1 MMMRNAISVSEEFM
15 TRQMIAITGLVALM
29 LASGC
34 VATRKF
40 TRNEVKASADQLS
53 ARIDTTDANAK
64 ELKDR
69 VDRVATQTDTNT
81 KNIASVKDDVQKV
94 DSKTDQVRG
103 ETQKA
108 QSTADK
114 AVAETA
120 TLTTNVA
127 NTDRNVATINRKIDN
142 LNNYSVVAEKTVY
155 FPFNSA
161 SPSNGYDEALTEVA
175 NLMNQ
180 NKGAIIVLEGHTDST
195 GQDTYNVSLADRRAD
210 AVLRHLVVDMNLPM
224 YRIYKMGYGEAHP
237 IAPNDNK
244 SDREKN
250 RCVVIRVLTAQV
262 NG

>member
-1 MMMRNAISVSEEFM
+1 MF
-15 TRQMIAITGLVALM
+15 AITGLVALM

-53 ARIDTTDANAK
+53 ARIDTTDNNAK
-64 ELKDR
+64 ELKDH
-69 VDRVATQTDTNT
+69 VDRVATQTDQNT
-81 KNIASVKDDVQKV
+81 KGIASVKEDVTKV

-103 ETQKA
+103 EA
-108 QSTADK
+108 QRAQTTADR
-114 AVAETA
+114 AVTDTA
-120 TLTTNVA
+120 SLSTNL
-127 NTDRNVATINRKIDN
+127 DKNVTTINRKIDN
-142 LNNYSVVAEKTVY
+142 LNNYSVVVEKTVY

-161 SPSNGYDEALTEVA
+161 SPSGGYDEALSEVA

-195 GQDTYNVSLADRRAD
+195 GADTYNISLADKRAD
-210 AVLRHLVVDMNLPM
+210 AVLRHLVVDMNLPL
-224 YRIYKMGYGEAHP
+224 YRIYKLGYGEKNP
-237 IAPNDNK
+237 LAPNDNK

>member
-1 MMMRNAISVSEEFM
+1 MF
-15 TRQMIAITGLVALM
+15 AITGLVAVM

-40 TRNEVKASADQLS
+40 TRNEVKTSADQLN
-53 ARIDTTDANAK
+53 ARIDTTDSNAK
-64 ELKDR
+64 ELKDHL
-69 VDRVATQTDTNT
+69 DRVATQGDQNT
-81 KNIASVKDDVQKV
+81 KNIASVKDDVSKV
-94 DSKTDQVRG
+94 DSKADQIRG
-103 ETQKA
+103 ETQRA
-108 QSTADK
+108 QTTADK
-114 AVAETA
+114 AVTDTA
-120 TLTTNVA
+120 AVSSNVS
-127 NTDRNVATINRKIDN
+127 NLDKNVTIITRKIDN
-142 LNNYSVVAEKTVY
+142 LNNYAVVTEKTVY

-161 SPSNGYDEALTEVA
+161 APSKEIDEALSEVA

-195 GQDTYNVSLADRRAD
+195 GADTYNIALADRRAD
-210 AVLRHLVVDMNLPM
+210 AVLRHLVVDMNLPL

-237 IAPNDNK
+237 VAPNDNK

>member
-1 MMMRNAISVSEEFM
+1 MF
-15 TRQMIAITGLVALM
+15 AITGLVALM
-29 LASGC
+29 LATGC

-64 ELKDR
+64 ELKDH
-69 VDRVATQTDTNT
+69 VDRVATQTDQNT

-94 DSKTDQVRG
+94 DSKADQVRT

-114 AVAETA
+114 AVTDTA
-120 TLTTNVA
+120 SLSTSVDKNVS
-127 NTDRNVATINRKIDN
+127 TINQRIDN
-142 LNNYSVVAEKTVY
+142 LNNYSVVTEKTVY
-155 FPFNSA
+155 FRFNSA
-161 SPSNGYDEALTEVA
+161 SPTNGYDEALSEVA

-195 GQDTYNVSLADRRAD
+195 GQDTYNVNLAEKRAD
-210 AVLRHLVVDMNLPM
+210 AVLHHLVVDMNLPM
-224 YRIYKMGYGEAHP
+224 YRIYKMGYGQAHP
-237 IAPNDNK
+237 VVPNDNK

-250 RCVVIRVLTAQV
+250 RCVIIRVLTAPAASSAE
-262 NG
+262 

>member
-1 MMMRNAISVSEEFM
+1 M
-15 TRQMIAITGLVALM
+15 TRPMFAITGLVALM
-29 LASGC
+29 LATGC

-64 ELKDR
+64 ELKDH
-69 VDRVATQTDTNT
+69 VDRVATQTDQNT
-81 KNIASVKDDVQKV
+81 KNIASVKDDVAKV
-94 DSKTDQVRG
+94 DTKANQVRT

-114 AVAETA
+114 AVTDTA
-120 TLTTNVA
+120 SLSTSV
-127 NTDRNVATINRKIDN
+127 DRNVGTINRRIDN
-142 LNNYSVVAEKTVY
+142 LNNYSVVTEKTVY
-155 FPFNSA
+155 FRFNSA
-161 SPSNGYDEALTEVA
+161 SPTNGYDEALSEVA

-195 GQDTYNVSLADRRAD
+195 GQDTYNVNLAEKRAD
-210 AVLRHLVVDMNLPM
+210 AVLHHLVVDMNLPM

-237 IAPNDNK
+237 VAPNDNK

-250 RCVVIRVLTAQV
+250 RCVIIRVLTAQAAS
-262 NG
+262 

>member
-1 MMMRNAISVSEEFM
+1 M
-15 TRQMIAITGLVALM
+15 TRPMFAITGLVALM
-29 LASGC
+29 LATGC

-64 ELKDR
+64 ELKDH
-69 VDRVATQTDTNT
+69 VDRVATQTDQNT
-81 KNIASVKDDVQKV
+81 KNIASVKDDVAKV
-94 DSKTDQVRG
+94 DTKANQVRT

-114 AVAETA
+114 AVTDTA
-120 TLTTNVA
+120 SLSTSV
-127 NTDRNVATINRKIDN
+127 DRNVGTINRRIDN
-142 LNNYSVVAEKTVY
+142 LNNYSVVTEKTVY

-161 SPSNGYDEALTEVA
+161 SPTNGYDEALTEVA

-195 GQDTYNVSLADRRAD
+195 GQDTYNVNLAEKRAD
-210 AVLRHLVVDMNLPM
+210 AVLHHLVVDMNLPM

-237 IAPNDNK
+237 VAPNDNK

-250 RCVVIRVLTAQV
+250 RCVIIRVLTAQAAS
-262 NG
+262 

>member
-1 MMMRNAISVSEEFM
+1 MS
-15 TRQMIAITGLVALM
+15 RQMFAMTGLVALM

-64 ELKDR
+64 ELKDH

-94 DSKTDQVRG
+94 DSKTDQVRT
-103 ETQKA
+103 ETQRA

-114 AVAETA
+114 AIGDTA
-120 TLTTNVA
+120 SLSTSVDGKVT
-127 NTDRNVATINRKIDN
+127 TINRRIDN
-142 LNNYSVVAEKTVY
+142 LNNYSVVTEKTVY

-161 SPSNGYDEALTEVA
+161 SPNGGFDEALTEVA

-195 GQDTYNVSLADRRAD
+195 GADTYNVSLAERRAD
-210 AVLRHLVVDMNLPM
+210 AVLRHLVVDMNLPL
-224 YRIYKMGYGEAHP
+224 YRIYKLGYGEKNP
-237 IAPNDNK
+237 LAPNDNK

-250 RCVVIRVLTAQV
+250 RCVVIRVLTAQA
-262 NG
+262 NS

>member
-1 MMMRNAISVSEEFM
+1 MS
-15 TRQMIAITGLVALM
+15 RQMFAITGLVALM

-64 ELKDR
+64 ELKDH

-81 KNIASVKDDVQKV
+81 KNIASVKDDVSKV
-94 DSKTDQVRG
+94 DSKTDQVRT
-103 ETQKA
+103 EAQRA

-114 AVAETA
+114 AVTETA
-120 TLTTNVA
+120 SLSTSV
-127 NTDRNVATINRKIDN
+127 DGKVATINRKIDN
-142 LNNYSVVAEKTVY
+142 LNNYSVVSEKTVY

-180 NKGAIIVLEGHTDST
+180 NKGAIVVLEGHTDSK
-195 GQDTYNVSLADRRAD
+195 GVDTYNISLADRRAD

-224 YRIYKMGYGEAHP
+224 YRIYKMGYGEKNP
-237 IAPNDNK
+237 VAPNDNK

-250 RCVVIRVLTAQV
+250 RCVIIRVLTAQATS
-262 NG
+262 

>member
-1 MMMRNAISVSEEFM
+1 VRAIPEHNARSVSEEFM
-15 TRQMIAITGLVALM
+15 SRQMFAMTGLVALM

-40 TRNEVKASADQLS
+40 TRNEVKTSADQLN
-53 ARIDTTDANAK
+53 ARIDTTDSNAR
-64 ELKDR
+64 ELKDHL
-69 VDRVATQTDTNT
+69 DRVATQSDQNT
-81 KNIASVKDDVQKV
+81 KNIATVKDDVSKV
-94 DSKTDQVRG
+94 DSKADQIRN
-103 ETQKA
+103 ETQRA

-114 AVAETA
+114 AVTDTA
-120 TLTTNVA
+120 SVSSNLDKNV
-127 NTDRNVATINRKIDN
+127 TIINRKIDN
-142 LNNYSVVAEKTVY
+142 LNNYTVVSEKTVY

-161 SPSNGYDEALTEVA
+161 APSGGYDEALTEIA

-195 GQDTYNVSLADRRAD
+195 GADTYNVNLADRRAD

-237 IAPNDNK
+237 VAPNDNK

>member
-1 MMMRNAISVSEEFM
+1 M
-15 TRQMIAITGLVALM
+15 TRPMFAITGLVALM
-29 LASGC
+29 LATGC

-64 ELKDR
+64 ELKDH
-69 VDRVATQTDTNT
+69 VDRVATQTDQNT
-81 KNIASVKDDVQKV
+81 KNIASVKDDVAKV
-94 DSKTDQVRG
+94 DTKANQVRT

-114 AVAETA
+114 AVTDTA
-120 TLTTNVA
+120 SLSSSV
-127 NTDRNVATINRKIDN
+127 DRNVSGINRRIDN
-142 LNNYSVVAEKTVY
+142 LNNYSVVTEKTVY

-161 SPSNGYDEALTEVA
+161 SPTNGYDEALTEVA

-195 GQDTYNVSLADRRAD
+195 GQDTYNVNLAEKRAD

-237 IAPNDNK
+237 VAPNDNK

-250 RCVVIRVLTAQV
+250 RCVIIRVLTAQAAS
-262 NG
+262 